1 MRRAGLVGIVAAA
14 ALASP
19 ASAWAHAAL
28 LQTVPEASRTVNVAP
43 PEVRMRFSEPVEP
56 RFAIVSVTDAAG
68 RQVTDGDPAAAPGSP
83 QTLVTPLRRVPEGWY
98 LVFWRVI
105 SADGHPVRGAFTFA
119 VGPNPG
125 PPPQF
130 RVPSLSE
137 TATTT
142 QLLVARW
149 VVFLSAL
156 SALGLFVLRAV
167 IARPV
172 VRAVRGCSLRSL
184 NFAFGV
190 ALAVA
195 LVATP
200 IYALLATAQF
210 TLRSFWD
217 FGGVIPAVRSSGFGE
232 DFLDL
237 ELVLGLFA
245 IAATAALVVDRP
257 ERQQRSVAE
266 LLALPSALAA
276 GLAALVLPALA
287 GHAGQKAPRGLSLP
301 LDTAHLTAASI
312 WLGGLIGLV
321 VFWLSV
327 GRAGRAAAL
336 AYVVPRFS
344 AVAFC
349 SVLLLIGTGIGQA
362 FQELP
367 TFASLWQTSYGQALI
382 WKIGLLAAAL
392 VLAAVNLARTK
403 PRLQGGDASAPLL
416 LRRLVQGEIVFVLA
430 ALFAAGRAGE
440 PRTAVE
446 CARARA
452 GHLRPSRPRPRVGGG
467 REGPVPRP
475 RARDAEPRRRQQRL
489 RARSHP
495 QRPTGERRRGD
506 HEVRHAGHGDGRA
519 ELPPPR
525 APARRLPA
533 LGARARDGRPLGAAV
548 RGDAARREAVRRHAA
563 RQGKRM
569 RTRLALALIAVA
581 AAAAAWVIVIEA
593 LGRTV

>member
-1 MRRAGLVGIVAAA
+1 VRRAGLVGIVAAA
-14 ALASP
+14 ALALP

-28 LQTVPEASRTVNVAP
+28 LQTVPLASRTTNTAP
-43 PEVRMRFSEPVEP
+43 TEVRLRYSEPVEP
-56 RFAIVSVTDAAG
+56 RFAIVSVTNAAG
-68 RQVTDGDPAAAPGSP
+68 RQVTDGNPSTAPGSP

-130 RVPSLSE
+130 VVPSLSE

-149 VVFLSAL
+149 VVFLALL

-172 VRAVRGCSLRSL
+172 VRVVRGISFRSL
-184 NFAFGV
+184 TVAFGV
-190 ALAVA
+190 AVAVA

-200 IYALLATAQF
+200 IYVLLATAQF

-217 FGGVIPAVRSSGFGE
+217 FGDVVPAARSSAFGR

-237 ELVLGLFA
+237 ELVLALFA
-245 IAATAALVVDRP
+245 VAAAIALYVDRP
-257 ERQQRSVAE
+257 EREQRSVTE
-266 LLALPSALAA
+266 LLALPAALAA
-276 GLAALVLPALA
+276 GVAMLLLPALA
-287 GHAGQKAPRGLSLP
+287 GHAGEKSPRGLALP
-301 LDTAHLTAASI
+301 LDTAHLAAASI

-336 AYVVPRFS
+336 AFVVPRFS

-362 FQELP
+362 FEWLP
-367 TFASLWQTSYGQALI
+367 TFASLWETSYGQALL

-392 VLAAVNLARTK
+392 LLAAVNLARTK
-403 PRLQGGDASAPLL
+403 PRLQAHDASAPLL
-416 LRRLVQGEIVFVLA
+416 LRRLVQGEIVFVVA
-430 ALFAAGRAGE
+430 ALFAAGVLASVAPPSSALARVQDVAARVGPGPVSEKVAQGPYRVHVRVTPNRA
-440 PRTAVE
+440 AVE
-446 CARARA
+446 NAFQVSLTRN
-452 GHLRPSRPRPRVGGG
+452 GK
-467 REGPVPRP
+467 PVRGAQVITKFDMLDMDMGEQSYLF
-475 RARDAEPRRRQQRL
+475 R
-489 RARSHP
+489 
-495 QRPTGERRRGD
+495 ERRPG
-506 HEVRHAGHGDGRA
+506 VFSKS
-519 ELPPPR
+519 
-525 APARRLPA
+525 APALVMVGHWA
-533 LGARARDGRPLGAAV
+533 LQFEVTPPG
-548 RGDAARREAVRRHAA
+548 
-563 RQGKRM
+563 GKPFVV
-569 RTRLALALIAVA
+569 TLLDKAS
-581 AAAAAWVIVIEA
+581 
-593 LGRTV
+593 G

>member
-1 MRRAGLVGIVAAA
+1 MRRAGLAGIVAVA
-14 ALASP
+14 ALVLP

-28 LQTVPEASRTVNVAP
+28 LQTVPVASRTVNVVP
-43 PEVRMRFSEPVEP
+43 TEVRLRFSEPVEP
-56 RFAIVSVTDAAG
+56 RFAIVSVTDATG

-83 QTLVTPLRRVPEGWY
+83 QTLVTPLASVPEGWY

-142 QLLVARW
+142 QLLIARW
-149 VVFLSAL
+149 VVFLSTM

-172 VRAVRGCSLRSL
+172 VRVVRGCSLRSL
-184 NFAFGV
+184 NIAFVV
-190 ALAVA
+190 ALGVA

-217 FGGVIPAVRSSGFGE
+217 FGDVIPAVRSSGFGE

-237 ELVLGLFA
+237 ELLLALFA
-245 IAATAALVVDRP
+245 IAAIAALVVDRP
-257 ERQQRSVAE
+257 EREQRSVAE
-266 LLALPSALAA
+266 LLALPAALAA

-287 GHAGQKAPRGLSLP
+287 GHAGQKSPRGLSLP
-301 LDTAHLTAASI
+301 LDTAHLTAGSI

-321 VFWLSV
+321 VFWFSV

-344 AVAFC
+344 VVAFC

-367 TFASLWQTSYGQALI
+367 TFASLWETSYGQALI
-382 WKIGLLAAAL
+382 WKIGLLSAAL
-392 VLAAVNLARTK
+392 LLAAVNLARTK
-403 PRLQGGDASAPLL
+403 PRLQARDASAPLL
-416 LRRLVQGEIVFVLA
+416 LRRLVQGEILFVAA
-430 ALFAAGRAGE
+430 ALFAAGVLASLA
-440 PRTAVE
+440 PPSSAL
-446 CARARA
+446 ARVQDISA
-452 GHLRPSRPRPRVGGG
+452 RVGP
-467 REGPVPRP
+467 GPVSETVAKGAYRVHVRVTPNRAAVNNAFELALTRNGRP
-475 RARDAEPRRRQQRL
+475 VRGAEVITKFDMLDMEMGEQSYRL
-489 RARSHP
+489 R
-495 QRPTGERRRGD
+495 ERRPG
-506 HEVRHAGHGDGRA
+506 VFRHS
-519 ELPPPR
+519 
-525 APARRLPA
+525 APALVMVGHWGLLFEVTPPS
-533 LGARARDGRPLGAAV
+533 GRPFVVTLLDKASG
-548 RGDAARREAVRRHAA
+548 
-563 RQGKRM
+563 
-569 RTRLALALIAVA
+569 
-581 AAAAAWVIVIEA
+581 
-593 LGRTV
+593 